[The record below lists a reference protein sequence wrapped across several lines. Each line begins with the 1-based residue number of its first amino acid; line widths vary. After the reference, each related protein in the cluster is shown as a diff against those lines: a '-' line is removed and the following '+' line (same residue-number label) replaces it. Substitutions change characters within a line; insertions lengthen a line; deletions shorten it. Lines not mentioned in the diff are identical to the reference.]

1 MNSNNNITS
10 RSNLFFINN
19 CQNKDCNG
27 NFYYKNDFESRS
39 LSKFQFVIPHNE
51 SLICFQKCS
60 KWIMTIST
68 KNSNFITINGKI
80 IENPQNT
87 YISQNFR
94 LQTKNLESYFP
105 IDMGAYKIFNIYG
118 SAKYPLNLGFCINT
132 SKISKVDERFY
143 KSNFHI
149 EINGILSHINK
160 NVEIFKVPEN
170 FTATGMEIV
179 QRIKEHLSYIVNY
192 NINTPSNNNYY
203 EFTIPIFKDGTFYV
217 SFSISKKSFLSYIN
231 SKSKIFYD
239 LFKYEVKITKLFFNY
254 GIPLIIFCQQMPLYK
269 NIQINN
275 TINNNINI
283 NKLLDLKEE
292 KLSDKMLLLD
302 EFEKNMP
309 ENYCNFRRFLTNIT
323 PIIYEFDNLKI
334 KNIFDIFIKP
344 SLYGCSVLYKNFS
357 NLIYVNYF
365 PSLNK
370 VYIEHNF
377 CLSHNTT
384 IDSSFSN
391 NSMYKT
397 INFEENEDEIYWKKS
412 YSEQIESLFNNFK
425 EIDDL
430 ELGDISNNSYFSI
443 IWIPFQKNY
452 NNFCSDKLEN
462 SLNISFEIYYAFKL
476 EHNNSGHKMKII
488 GLKIRDKNGMNIKDS
503 NKILFKNQTN
513 FNNENY
519 FFINSHTNELNDINE
534 EEKINFLEYFWFMNK
549 SIDHFNSNSIGYSYE
564 QMEIFNYNKYI
575 FNLLKTHN

>member
-1 MNSNNNITS
+1 MNSNNNITT
-10 RSNLFFINN
+10 RSNLFLINN
-19 CQNKDCNG
+19 YQNNDSNA
-27 NFYYKNDFESRS
+27 NFFYKNDFESRS
-39 LSKFQFVIPHNE
+39 LSKYQFVIPHNE

-60 KWIMTIST
+60 KWFMNIST
-68 KNSNFITINGKI
+68 KNSNYITISGKI
-80 IENPQNT
+80 MENPQNT

-94 LQTKNLESYFP
+94 LQKNLESYFP

-254 GIPLIIFCQQMPLYK
+254 GLPLIIFCQTMPLYK

-275 TINNNINI
+275 ISNNNNNNINKI
-283 NKLLDLKEE
+283 LDLKEE
-292 KLSDKMLLLD
+292 KLSNKMLLLD
-302 EFEKNMP
+302 EYEKNMP
-309 ENYCNFRRFLTNIT
+309 ENYCNFRRFLSSIT
-323 PIIYEFDNLKI
+323 PLIYEFDNLKI

-412 YSEQIESLFNNFK
+412 YSEQIENLFNNVK
-425 EIDDL
+425 ELDDL
-430 ELGDISNNSYFSI
+430 EIGDISNNSYFSI
-443 IWIPFQKNY
+443 IWIPFHKNY
-452 NNFCSDKLEN
+452 YNFDKLDN
-462 SLNISFEIYYAFKL
+462 SINISFEIYYSFKL

-488 GLKIRDKNGMNIKDS
+488 GLKIRDKNGLHIKDNNK
-503 NKILFKNQTN
+503 NKIN

-519 FFINSHTNELNDINE
+519 FFINSHNNESYDINE

-549 SIDHFNSNSIGYSYE
+549 SIDHFNSKSIGYSYE